1 MKKFPVI
8 LLMSITLVLSSCS
21 NFYNDLTENIKTVEY
36 IVEHYQQTPDGKGYE
51 ILKSETKKQS
61 GTANTKTKAEANEY
75 TGFNVKEYS
84 QQNISP
90 DGNTVVKIYYDRKTI
105 TLSFDFDGGKDIGGQ
120 ENLTISGLY
129 GSVLSQPAPVKKGY
143 LIEAWNPVVPE
154 TFPSENSSY
163 AVLWKEGDTT
173 YTVHHYLQN
182 IEGTDYEEKSEDF
195 QQIIG
200 ITNANTTASAKAY
213 TGFTPKDFSQK
224 TINADGSTDI
234 SIYYDRNVYTF
245 TFKSNSGNWNDNL
258 NIRTIKK
265 ISGVYGSTVQSM
277 ESPIRTGYSFKNWD
291 SAVPETYGAED
302 LIFNANWNA
311 NTNTAYTVEHW
322 QQNIYDDEYTKI
334 DSDSQ
339 FLTGIT
345 DTMTAASVKSYEG
358 FTAKDFGQKNISG
371 DNSTVIQIY
380 YDRKTTSYTFNAN
393 NGAWNDN
400 STTQVVS
407 GRYGKAVNISVPDRT
422 GYHFSS
428 WDNSVPLVFGVDNI
442 NFSANWIPN
451 SDTIYKVEHWQ
462 QNINDDNYTQL
473 TRDTQTLSG
482 TTAENT
488 NASAKTYAGFSAKNF
503 SQKEI
508 AADGSTV
515 IKVYYD
521 RNIINYTFSA
531 NGGNWSGSTA
541 NRTIS
546 GKFGA
551 AVSAPSNPVCTGYTF
566 SSWDQ
571 EIPSVFGKADASLP
585 DTTFTAGW
593 SANTDTRYTVEH
605 WQQNMTG
612 LEYTRVETDT
622 QPLTGPTATQ
632 TDARAKNYTGFTAKD
647 FNQRIIAPDG
657 STVIKVYYDRNNI
670 TYTFKPNGGN
680 WNGSTAAKT
689 QSGRFGAPVSAPSNP
704 VKTGYTFGSWGETVP
719 SVFGS
724 TDKIFTTNWTP
735 NTNTAYTVEH
745 WQQNVTG
752 SGYTKVEADTQF
764 LTGTTDT
771 STAASAKSYTGF
783 TAKAF
788 SQKTIAGSGNT
799 VVRID
804 YERNTI
810 TYTFDAGEGQFSN
823 NSAIKTVTGRY
834 GATVSKPAN
843 PTRVGY
849 AFTAWSSDIPTVYGL
864 DNLSFTTNWTP
875 KTNTKYK
882 VEHWIQNVD
891 DDNYTKH
898 SSQTL
903 TGTTATQTN
912 ASANSYT
919 GFTSQ
924 TFSQDTIAP
933 DGSTIIKIYY
943 DRKTVTYTFKANGG
957 YWANNTRSFT
967 FTGKYQAPLI
977 VNIGTPEKPKHQF
990 TGWNGTIPTTFG
1002 PSNLTISAQWEFIDE
1017 YKAPVVLPSGTNG
1030 TAGTGWTYLYFG
1042 SWPQSVKPSS
1052 VTVDENTYTKIGS
1065 RTYYLGSDGEY
1076 YTKCVAS
1083 IRNSNGNLSQYFR
1096 NGTKI
1101 VSGSTY
1107 YFKLEPIKWRV
1118 LTNNYNNSGKAL
1130 LLSEMII
1137 DGSVYANS
1145 SGVNYKN
1152 SSVRSYLNSTF
1163 LNRAFTTEARNS
1175 IAVTTVDN
1183 SARSTNPASNA
1194 AQWNSGINDR
1204 SCENTQDKIFL
1215 LSEYEVTNPEY
1226 GFAGFEEED
1235 TARKRVLSDYGRAN
1249 NIWFQISII
1258 GYSTSKGC
1266 WWLRSPSY
1274 FDNSYTHFID
1284 AVGKSG
1290 RNAFNTSE
1298 DDIHTAYTYN
1308 YKNGIVPAL
1317 TISLP

>member
-36 IVEHYQQTPDGKGYE
+36 TVEHYQQTPDGKGYE

-105 TLSFDFDGGKDIGGQ
+105 TLSFDFDGGKDSGGQ

-129 GSVLSQPAPVKKGY
+129 GSVLSLPAPVKKGY

-173 YTVHHYLQN
+173 YTVHHSLQN

-224 TINADGSTDI
+224 TINSDGSTDI
-234 SIYYDRNVYTF
+234 SIYYNRNVYTY

-258 NIRTIKK
+258 NIRTIKT

-291 SAVPETYGAED
+291 SDVPETYGAED

-311 NTNTAYTVEHW
+311 NTDTAYTVEHW

-358 FTAKDFGQKNISG
+358 FTAKDFEQKNISG

-407 GRYGKAVNISVPDRT
+407 GRYGKTVNISAPDRT

-473 TRDTQTLSG
+473 TGDTQTLSG

-503 SQKEI
+503 SQEEI

-622 QPLTGPTATQ
+622 QPLTGTTATQ

-647 FNQRIIAPDG
+647 FNQGIIAPDG
-657 STVIKVYYDRNNI
+657 STVIKVYYDRNKI

-788 SQKTIAGSGNT
+788 SQKTIAGVGNT

-810 TYTFDAGEGQFSN
+810 TYTFNPNGGKWSGSPTPQRQSGRYGAPVTAPSRPVRTGYTFDSWDSTIPSTFGAENKTFSTKWIPNTNTKYTVEHWRQNINDDSYTKYSTQNLTGTTDASTAASANSYTGFTAKTFNQGTIAPDGNTVIKIYYDRNIIAYTFNAEDGKFSD
-823 NSAIKTVTGRY
+823 NSTIKTISGRY
-834 GATVSKPAN
+834 GATVSKPVN
-843 PTRVGY
+843 PTPNHPRYMFDIWDITVPAKFGTQSLSV
-849 AFTAWSSDIPTVYGL
+849 TAQYKY
-864 DNLSFTTNWTP
+864 NFYETP
-875 KTNTKYK
+875 VK
-882 VEHWIQNVD
+882 
-891 DDNYTKH
+891 
-898 SSQTL
+898 
-903 TGTTATQTN
+903 
-912 ASANSYT
+912 
-919 GFTSQ
+919 
-924 TFSQDTIAP
+924 
-933 DGSTIIKIYY
+933 
-943 DRKTVTYTFKANGG
+943 
-957 YWANNTRSFT
+957 
-967 FTGKYQAPLI
+967 
-977 VNIGTPEKPKHQF
+977 
-990 TGWNGTIPTTFG
+990 
-1002 PSNLTISAQWEFIDE
+1002 
-1017 YKAPVVLPSGTNG
+1017 LPSGTTG
-1030 TAGTGWTYLYFG
+1030 TAGTNWTYVYFG
-1042 SWPQSVKPSS
+1042 VYPKTIKPAG
-1052 VTVDENTYTKIGS
+1052 VTIDESNSIKMGIFTL
-1065 RTYYLGSDGEY
+1065 YLGSDKDY
-1076 YTKCVAS
+1076 YVKCKENAHAEDYTYSDGTLVAQS
-1083 IRNSNGNLSQYFR
+1083 DADSYKYFR
-1096 NGTKI
+1096 
-1101 VSGSTY
+1101 V
-1107 YFKLEPIKWRV
+1107 EPIKWRV
-1118 LTNNYNNSGKAL
+1118 LTTNYNSRGKAL
-1130 LLSEMII
+1130 LLAESIVDIYCYSIPSEEKPNN
-1137 DGSVYANS
+1137 YENS
-1145 SGVNYKN
+1145 K
-1152 SSVRSYLNSTF
+1152 VRTF
-1163 LNRAFTTEARNS
+1163 LNSEFLDSAFTSSAKQIIPQTNVVNS
-1175 IAVTTVDN
+1175 
-1183 SARSTNPASNA
+1183 SRSTNPDSNA
-1194 AQWNSGINDR
+1194 EQWNNGVNNFWCS
-1204 SCENTQDKIFL
+1204 TTYDKIFL
-1215 LSEYEVTNPEY
+1215 LSEQEVTKQEY
-1226 GFAGFEEED
+1226 GFKDYEEKD
-1235 TARKRVLSDYGRAN
+1235 SARKRSGNDYVKAKHIWAN
-1249 NIWFQISII
+1249 QINNC
-1258 GYSTSKGC
+1258 C
-1266 WWLRSPSY
+1266 WWLRSPNYGSALFSHY
-1274 FDNSYTHFID
+1274 VN
-1284 AVGKSG
+1284 AVGVSG
-1290 RNAFNTSE
+1290 CNADKPINCNLSYLTPHG
-1298 DDIHTAYTYN
+1298 D
-1308 YKNGIVPAL
+1308 GIVPAL